1 MDRLIIRNANIL
13 TLDDTTPDL
22 PRGDILVENDR
33 VSAIGA
39 DLCAE
44 GAEVVEA
51 GGMIAMPGFVNAHIH
66 TWQTGL
72 RGVAADWMLGDYLRA
87 MHAGLATHFTAEDIG
102 IANHVGALHQMHAG
116 ATTIA
121 DWCHNN
127 PTPAHTDAA
136 IEGLKAAGIRAVFLH
151 GSPKPDPKPGQP
163 HFSEVPMPRAEVE
176 RLMNGALSDSD
187 GLVTLGLAVLGPM
200 LSVEAVTDADLRLAQ
215 ELGLL
220 ASMHVSGP
228 LMQPD
233 GFVRLSQQGLL
244 GPHVNIVHG
253 NTMSDRDL
261 GLLVDAGASF
271 SPTPEIELQMGFGT
285 PLTNRV
291 TALGG
296 RIAIGS
302 DVESGM
308 SGDMFAVIRFTL
320 QAARHEATLQAR
332 RDTGKPPATMGF
344 STRQALKWA
353 TIDAARA
360 LGIGD
365 KVGSLAV
372 GKQADIILID
382 AGAINMRPVHDPAA
396 SVVFHAGPQNVDS
409 VFVAGRAMKRGGR
422 LVNDDLSG
430 LLDRLVDSGARIMRD
445 FNQASAQPP
454 GA

>member
-1 MDRLIIRNANIL
+1 MTRLIVRNATIL
-13 TLDDTTPDL
+13 TMDDDTPDMA
-22 PRGDILVENDR
+22 RGDILVEDGR
-33 VSAIGA
+33 ISAIGTDLPA
-39 DLCAE
+39 DA
-44 GAEVVEA
+44 AEVVDA
-51 GGMIAMPGFVNAHIH
+51 KGMIAMPGFVNAHIH

-72 RGVAADWMLGDYLRA
+72 RGVAADWLLGDYLRA
-87 MHAGLATHFTAEDIG
+87 MHAGLATHFTAADVG

-116 ATTIA
+116 TTTIA

-136 IEGLKAAGIRAVFLH
+136 IDGLLASGIRAVFLH

-176 RLMNGALSDSD
+176 RLLRGALSDRD

-228 LMQPD
+228 LMQPE
-233 GFVRLSQQGLL
+233 GFMRLSQQGLL

-253 NTMSDRDL
+253 NTMADRDL

-271 SPTPEIELQMGFGT
+271 SPTVEIELQMGFGT

-296 RIAIGS
+296 RIAIGT

-308 SGDMFAVIRFTL
+308 AGDMFAVIRFTL
-320 QAARHEATLQAR
+320 QSARHEATLQAR
-332 RDTGKPPATMGF
+332 RDTGKPPAEMGF

-382 AGAINMRPVHDPAA
+382 AGAINMRPVHDPVA

-422 LVNDDLSG
+422 LVAGDLPA
-430 LLDRLVDSGARIMRD
+430 LLDQLADSGTRIMHD
-445 FNQASAQPP
+445 FNQAAAQTRSA
-454 GA
+454 

>member
-1 MDRLIIRNANIL
+1 MDRLIIRNATIL
-13 TLDDTTPDL
+13 TMDDATPDMA
-22 PRGDILVENDR
+22 RGDILVEGGVIR
-33 VSAIGA
+33 AIGA
-39 DLCAE
+39 DLAAE
-44 GAEVVEA
+44 GAEVVDAA
-51 GGMIAMPGFVNAHIH
+51 GKIAMPGFVNAHIH

-72 RGVAADWMLGDYLRA
+72 RGVAADWMLSDYLKA
-87 MHAGLATHFTAEDIG
+87 MHAGLATHFTAADVG
-102 IANHVGALHQMHAG
+102 IANHVGALHQLHAG

-176 RLMNGALSDSD
+176 RLMNGALSDRD
-187 GLVTLGLAVLGPM
+187 ALVTLGLAVLGPM
-200 LSVEAVTDADLRLAQ
+200 LSVEAVTDADLRMAK
-215 ELGLL
+215 EFGLL

-228 LMQPD
+228 LMQPE
-233 GFVRLSQQGLL
+233 GFVHLSERGLL

-271 SPTPEIELQMGFGT
+271 SPTAEIELQMGFGT

-291 TALGG
+291 KALGG
-296 RIAIGS
+296 LIAIGS

-320 QAARHEATLQAR
+320 QAARHEATLNAR
-332 RDTGKPPATMGF
+332 RETGKPPAEMGF
-344 STRQALKWA
+344 STREALKWA

-360 LGIGD
+360 LGLED
-365 KVGSLAV
+365 RVGSLAV
-372 GKQADIILID
+372 GKQGDIILIE
-382 AGAINMRPVHDPAA
+382 AGAINMRPVHDPVA

-409 VFVAGRAMKRGGR
+409 VFVAGRAMKRGGK
-422 LVNDDLSG
+422 LLNGDIPA
-430 LLDRLVDSGARIMRD
+430 LLDRLADSGARIMAD
-445 FNQASAQPP
+445 FNRGEAARKSA
-454 GA
+454 